1 MNRYFISLIV
11 AAAAFLPHL
20 VAADGDPSQKPTA
33 ASPLEQKFRDGLYA
47 EEAKQDMAAAAQA
60 YRDIVD
66 NYDRDRETASSALF
80 RLGEVYRKQNKPK
93 DAVECFR
100 RVVRE
105 FPDREPL
112 ARIARENLK
121 ALGEPLPDA
130 PGTAA
135 PPQTDPEE
143 DKALTRLRQLEKDS
157 PDLILKPG
165 TNLQSTGFM
174 SYAEAAQAGYVKVVQ
189 WYLDHG
195 ASADATPTGECP
207 LTIAASFGHLPLVS
221 FLLEKGAQISGTKD
235 HEYPLRAAAEKG
247 HLAVAKLLLEKG
259 ADVNGR
265 KYERTDEEGKKVTGW
280 TNTPLAAASN
290 GGHKAMVEFLLSQK
304 ADPNGENQEA
314 LFAAADDGETDLVIQ
329 LLKAG
334 AQPGEASRTW
344 RWREKQQIVIDPQSG
359 VRRYVPPSGEN
370 RKIPLR
376 LEEAPRAY
384 TGAPV
389 PYWTEGYQGQQKK
402 FPLLHFAV
410 LSGDARMVS
419 ALLDH
424 RFPVDSKSSRDSTAL
439 EFAVLVGKL
448 EIAQVL
454 LKAAADPN
462 HSGPGGVRP
471 IDFAI
476 RRADEK
482 LYALLREHGA
492 VVSGRSPNGAS
503 ALGVLQELGDH
514 SIEFRK
520 EYLAWFERL
529 LNDGADPNGDDSVRP
544 VNIAASYGDLD
555 MIRLLKA
562 KGADFTPDNAAA
574 PLPLVVEHE
583 FTEKQLPVIKALI
596 EAGADTGAIST
607 APPKV
612 AYKTT
617 QSRQA
622 FEDWWHAHNSSPA
635 YKTTQPRQAFED
647 NLLAAAARHIPPL
660 ALLEKLLELKPVS
673 KLACQN
679 VQRVYYGA
687 KKELESADGAAPQS
701 GQSDVPR
708 PASGGRADEGNKPE
722 LERIV
727 AEAPA
732 VYRRLWEY
740 QWVERNEQVGKRIWL
755 TMSNSESEIYKSFS
769 PASPTNEPLSVVE
782 ALAWAYGPG
791 SQELKPDGTRWEFFQ
806 AVPDFKNLVI
816 LRRDGATGKI
826 KAREP
831 VDLLALAEKG
841 DASALPVLQPGD
853 LLEGVPA
860 PEPQSSHKVQYVGA
874 PASGW
879 PDFREPMLTFFKK
892 VLHRTVTVKAGEW
905 ERKFQFAPWHP
916 QFRWDPASDKLA
928 IDPLLSQIV
937 RYLPNPDY
945 FYRTN
950 AVRLVRSGQE
960 TRTFDLTKPP
970 TLEATVILRDG
981 DRIEIEA
988 LPADDPSLTAR
999 MKQGIFLSC
1008 PADGFLREV
1017 FHDPD
1022 TRPITDEDSI
1032 NHYILRRFLAK
1043 SESLI
1048 PFADAASAKFVR
1060 ASPDTVWGGRLEVS
1074 RGAAT
1079 EGGWRLFDYYP
1090 AVQVQFTDG
1099 SASGK
1104 HAFWLGR
1111 AIFAR
1116 SGEIWTGGG
1125 DMLASRTL
1133 DEVVRQVTSNTSKSQ
1148 AWGQWEL
1155 RREGQE
1161 KPLAVFTPGKDTI
1174 PQVFLL
1180 SGDSIKLSSADA
1192 AAGWPPP
1199 QATQPSPGAPG
1210 ITAQLMWRSGGPG
1223 LTSNSTTATPVT
1235 SGGTPQP
1242 ARRRV
1247 RLPSP

>member
-47 EEAKQDMAAAAQA
+47 EEAKQDLTTAAQA

-334 AQPGEASRTW
+334 AQPGEATRTW

-376 LEEAPRAY
+376 LEEAPKAY

-389 PYWTEGYQGQQKK
+389 PYWADGYQGQQRKY
-402 FPLLHFAV
+402 PLLHFAV
-410 LSGDARMVS
+410 LSGDPRMVS

-424 RFPVDSKSSRDSTAL
+424 KFPLDTKTSAGSTAL
-439 EFAVLVGKL
+439 EFAILVGKL
-448 EIAQVL
+448 EVAQVL
-454 LKAAADPN
+454 LKAGADVKLAA
-462 HSGPGGVRP
+462 PGGVRL

-503 ALGVLQELGDH
+503 ALGVLQELGDYR
-514 SIEFRK
+514 IEFRR

-529 LNDGADPNGDDSVRP
+529 LNDGADPNGDDTVRP
-544 VNIAASYGDLD
+544 VNLAASSGDLD

-583 FTEKQLPVIKALI
+583 FTEKQLPVLKALI

-607 APPKV
+607 APPRV
-612 AYKTT
+612 AYN
-617 QSRQA
+617 Q
-622 FEDWWHAHNSSPA
+622 
-635 YKTTQPRQAFED
+635 TQPRQAIED
-647 NLLAAAARHIPPL
+647 MNLLAAAARHVPPL

-673 KLACQN
+673 KLACEN
-679 VQRVYYGA
+679 VQGVYYDA
-687 KKELESADGAAPQS
+687 KKELDTAAKAVPQS
-701 GQSDVPR
+701 GQGAIPGQPSNR
-708 PASGGRADEGNKPE
+708 PVDLENRPE

-727 AEAPA
+727 AEVPA
-732 VYRRLWEY
+732 VCRRLWEY
-740 QWVERNEQVGKRIWL
+740 QWIERNEQIGKRIWL
-755 TMSNSESEIYKSFS
+755 TMSDSKQSGMYKSFS

-853 LLEGVPA
+853 LLEGTPA
-860 PEPQSSHKVQYVGA
+860 PVPQEKAQNPGPPALPVQ
-874 PASGW
+874 GW
-879 PDFREPMLTFFKK
+879 AHFPEPMLTFFKK
-892 VLHRTVTVKAGEW
+892 VLHRSVAVKAGEW

-928 IDPLLSQIV
+928 IDPLLSQII

-945 FYRTN
+945 FYRMN

-1079 EGGWRLFDYYP
+1079 EGGWRAFDYYP

-1104 HAFWLGR
+1104 QAFWLGR
-1111 AIFAR
+1111 AIFGR

-1125 DMLASRTL
+1125 DMLASNTL
-1133 DEVVRQVTSNTSKSQ
+1133 DEVVRQVTRNTEKTQ

-1174 PQVFLL
+1174 LQVFLL